1 MQIPK
6 DINTEVKIFHAP
18 CTLMLIWYKK
28 KNKKNVWCKVDVWY
42 DNENYVCDHYV
53 WYDLSLYV
61 LFPLSLPHVMIIIS
75 EVKKCGE

>member
-6 DINTEVKIFHAP
+6 DINTEVKKFHAP
-18 CTLMLIWYKK
+18 CTLVLIWY
-28 KNKKNVWCKVDVWY
+28 N
-42 DNENYVCDHYV
+42 NENYVCDHYI

-61 LFPLSLPHVMIIIS
+61 LFPVSLPHVMIIIS